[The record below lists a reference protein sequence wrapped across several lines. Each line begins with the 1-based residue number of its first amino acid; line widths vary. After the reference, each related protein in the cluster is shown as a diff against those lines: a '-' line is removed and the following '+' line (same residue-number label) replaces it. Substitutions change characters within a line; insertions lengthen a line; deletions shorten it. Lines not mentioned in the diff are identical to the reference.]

1 MSLYRYHMI
10 SIFTQTGDE
19 LSRNRPAPETRY
31 FSSCAFS
38 VMIDYKLYWTGQ
50 FFLLFIHL
58 FMCFNIKYHSFLLL
72 NITAYH
78 ESHISTILLLL
89 LYYFIFETMFWTE
102 VAQLSIKASLHV
114 ALYKTIKIFPKN
126 AVDIDKI
133 QYILTYLHL

>member
-72 NITAYH
+72 NIKQLVMKATFLRYYCYFY
-78 ESHISTILLLL
+78 IILFMKQCFKQRWHNYLLKL
-89 LYYFIFETMFWTE
+89 VYMW
-102 VAQLSIKASLHV
+102 LSIKR
-114 ALYKTIKIFPKN
+114 
-126 AVDIDKI
+126 
-133 QYILTYLHL
+133 